1 MYAPSVRLVP
11 RLIALTVGCAMA
23 TYGVVDWH
31 FRDLSMEGFWLVDNG
46 WRPHPV
52 HLLMLGLCAI
62 PVALWQILAI
72 DLETQARQTAEDAA
86 HADDAR

>member
-1 MYAPSVRLVP
+1 MYIPSVRLLP
-11 RLIALTVGCAMA
+11 RLIALAVGCAMA

-31 FRDLSMEGFWLVDNG
+31 HRDLSMEGFWLVDNG
-46 WRPHPV
+46 WRPHPI

-72 DLETQARQTAEDAA
+72 DLETQARQRTEDAA
-86 HADDAR
+86 GIGDGQ